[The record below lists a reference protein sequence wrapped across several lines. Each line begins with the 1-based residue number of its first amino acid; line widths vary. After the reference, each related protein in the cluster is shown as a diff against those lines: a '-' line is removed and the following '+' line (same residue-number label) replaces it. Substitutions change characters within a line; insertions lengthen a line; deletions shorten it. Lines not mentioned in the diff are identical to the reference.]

1 MRDWVEVAPGGV
13 SVFWKNFKMLVLRFV
28 AGVLAL
34 DGVEAFFTYEPAMA
48 NEGTNEIRYQASGYI
63 GEVVDY

>member
-1 MRDWVEVAPGGV
+1 
-13 SVFWKNFKMLVLRFV
+13 MLVLRFV